1 MLTATE
7 TTKIMKR
14 WY

>member
-7 TTKIMKR
+7 TLVNQVGL
-14 WY
+14 